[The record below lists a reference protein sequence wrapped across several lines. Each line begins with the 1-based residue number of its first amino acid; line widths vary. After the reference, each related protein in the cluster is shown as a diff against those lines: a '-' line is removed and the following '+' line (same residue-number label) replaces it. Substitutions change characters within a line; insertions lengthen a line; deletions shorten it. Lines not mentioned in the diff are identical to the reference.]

1 MLTST
6 SLMPQLLW
14 SFLPFPFQSF
24 LFQFYPAAYKQ
35 IRFKKAVFH
44 HVSFLLRKLL
54 TLNFSSHQVETS
66 LQTVMAL
73 HNQIDPFYAASF
85 KTLLNHEALYHQC
98 GLPFTFPN
106 YSTDSYFL
114 VSTLSFSLS
123 SEKTFLLNCTLLR
136 FQDPTQRSPLKIF
149 YNYFNPHSSPLCN
162 DIALGIFYNLAL
174 NYKMSS
180 PIYVSIITP
189 KTIESF

>member
-1 MLTST
+1 MKRKNQRLQNKKENSEIKIIIINSISPNVTLCLQVTWRFKKKIKQNYKGCFKNYIFCICSGMPQAKRMLTNT

-35 IRFKKAVFH
+35 IRFNKALFH

-66 LQTVMAL
+66 LQTFMAL
-73 HNQIDPFYAASF
+73 HNQIDPFYTASF
-85 KTLLNHEALYHQC
+85 KTVLSHEALHHKC

-114 VSTLSFSLS
+114 VSTQSFPF
-123 SEKTFLLNCTLLR
+123 FL
-136 FQDPTQRSPLKIF
+136 TQQ
-149 YNYFNPHSSPLCN
+149 
-162 DIALGIFYNLAL
+162 
-174 NYKMSS
+174 
-180 PIYVSIITP
+180 
-189 KTIESF
+189 